1 MPVLISFCP
10 PQLHPWLYT
19 AGYLLAFGTMLAK
32 MGRVYHIFHNPTPG
46 KMVSMEIV
54 SLLKWRW
61 RYIEEISVAAVVKN
75 ICYDNHWH
83 TWYSSLHGVI
93 SVALCCMRQCL
104 NGISTDLQKVKD
116 WHLVTALLGVTA
128 VGIALLVARSVLLP
142 KQSELIEDSENSEGR
157 TVRAR
162 IHTLAL
168 KHCSI
173 TSEGCGI

>member
-1 MPVLISFCP
+1 
-10 PQLHPWLYT
+10 
-19 AGYLLAFGTMLAK
+19 
-32 MGRVYHIFHNPTPG
+32 
-46 KMVSMEIV
+46 
-54 SLLKWRW
+54 
-61 RYIEEISVAAVVKN
+61 
-75 ICYDNHWH
+75 
-83 TWYSSLHGVI
+83 
-93 SVALCCMRQCL
+93 MRQCL

-128 VGIALLVARSVLLP
+128 VGIALLVARSALLP

-173 TSEGCGI
+173 TAEVCGI